1 MPKINILDKN
11 VSELIAAGEVIERPA
26 SIVKEL
32 LENCIDAGSTAIT
45 IEIKKGGISYIR
57 ITDNGTGIEKED
69 MPIAF
74 LRHATSKVK
83 TEEDL
88 DKIGTLG
95 FRGEALASI
104 SAVSKVEMMS
114 KTKND
119 NIGNK
124 ISLSGGEIDFFEE
137 CGCPQ
142 GTTIIVKDLFYNVPA
157 RLKFL
162 KKETSEGN
170 AIQNIVEKIAISH
183 PQISFKFIKENKIV
197 LHTSGDGK
205 LISAIYSVL
214 GKDFAKSL
222 LEVEYSYKGIDI
234 LGFITKPTFARSN
247 RTMQHFFVNDRY
259 VKSKTCMVSLE
270 EAYKNSIMVSKFP
283 GCVLMVN
290 LDFSQVDV
298 NVHPSKIEIRFSKEQ
313 DVFEAVYFAVK
324 TSLNKN
330 DILQAEKSVKDNSIT
345 KRIFSSNED
354 SHKQITIQTQPIN
367 NSSNYVNLKP
377 EHSSLNKYKP
387 NLHSKNISTFRSE
400 PPKIKHFEINSPT
413 DNTEKVVF
421 NEAPKVIESI
431 SLEEK
436 NTPKIK
442 GKENDSINKNDN
454 ENLLGFSFINKDIL
468 SKKIED
474 IDKPTI
480 NNNEHNI
487 VKEDTETSIDEE
499 IQINVIGEL
508 FKTYILFEVE
518 DNFVMLD
525 KHAAHERII
534 FEKLKKDIELKESQ
548 ILLIPIPI
556 LLNPQEKDIVENNI
570 SLFNNFGFDFE
581 INEKECFI
589 KSAPLILHK
598 YNLCDIVLDIIEN
611 IISNKIDVKPEKFED
626 LLHSVACKSA
636 IKANQDNNIEE
647 LIQLAKQVYFDKTIR
662 HCPHGRPVG
671 ITMTKYDIEKQFGR
685 V

>member
-1 MPKINILDKN
+1 MSKINVLDKN

-83 TEEDL
+83 TEQDL

-124 ISLSGGEIDFFEE
+124 ISLSAGEINFFEE
-137 CGCPQ
+137 YGCPQ

-183 PQISFKFIKENKIV
+183 PQISFKFIKENKII

-205 LISAIYSVL
+205 LISAIYSIL

-222 LEVEYSYKGIDI
+222 LEVEYSYKGIDVF
-234 LGFITKPTFARSN
+234 GFITKPTFARSN

-259 VKSKTCMVSLE
+259 VKSKTCMISLE
-270 EAYKNSIMVSKFP
+270 EAYKNSIMISKFP
-283 GCVLMVN
+283 GCVLMIN

-324 TSLNKN
+324 TALNKN
-330 DILQAEKSVKDNSIT
+330 DILQAEKAVKDNSIT

-354 SHKQITIQTQPIN
+354 SHKQITIQNQPIN
-367 NSSNYVNLKP
+367 NSNNYVNEQNK
-377 EHSSLNKYKP
+377 LNQYKT
-387 NLHSKNISTFRSE
+387 NLHSNNISTFRSE
-400 PPKIKHFEINSPT
+400 SPKIKHFEVTNVK
-413 DNTEKVVF
+413 DNIEKVVF
-421 NEAPKVIESI
+421 NEAPKIIEPSY
-431 SLEEK
+431 SEEK
-436 NTPKIK
+436 NITEVK
-442 GKENDSINKNDN
+442 DSNINKDN
-454 ENLLGFSFINKDIL
+454 KDISGFNFINKDIL
-468 SKKIED
+468 SKKIENTDNTTID
-474 IDKPTI
+474 INK
-480 NNNEHNI
+480 HNI
-487 VKEDTETSIDEE
+487 TKIDDE
-499 IQINVIGEL
+499 ISTNDEVEINVIGEL

-548 ILLIPIPI
+548 ILLIPTPI
-556 LLNPQEKDIVENNI
+556 LLNPQEKDIIENNI
-570 SLFNNFGFDFE
+570 ELFNDFGFDFE

-611 IISNKIDVKPEKFED
+611 IISNKMDIKPEKFED

-671 ITMTKYDIEKQFGR
+671 IIMTKYDIEKQFGR